1 MALTKVTNFDGDVL
15 NQLYLIAEVGN
26 QTIEKGLV
34 FMNTGVP
41 DKRELPFLSISDDP
55 WGVYTTAAPSGDTF
69 TAAKDRR
76 NMEVFPMMLYTEYLP
91 DEFIEEWDQWR
102 SVKSFTDLMLN
113 PALLNDVLSLLS
125 NKSGTQLSKV
135 IWQGDTG
142 GGGDVVFFDGFIKKF
157 LADGDVTDVANIGVI
172 TVANVIDVIGD
183 VWAAIPTI
191 FFDDQDF
198 KILMSTID
206 YKKLQEANNSIKETT
221 VGVLDEKIHR
231 LFLEKR
237 IEHVD
242 GIPENSVVGAVA
254 TSSPTS
260 NLHFGSWF
268 TLENENPKIGLV
280 DNAGKL
286 WFIRIDAKFG
296 VQYRTGT
303 EIILYTGTI

>member
-15 NQLYLIAEVGN
+15 EQLYLIAEVGN

-34 FMNTGVP
+34 FNNTGVP
-41 DKRELPFLSISDDP
+41 DKRELPFLKVSDNP
-55 WGVYTTAAPSGDTF
+55 WGTYTTGVPGGDTF
-69 TAAKDRR
+69 TAEKDKRDL
-76 NMEVFPMMLYTEYLP
+76 ETFEMMLYTEYLP
-91 DEFIEEWDQWR
+91 DTFILEWEAWR

-113 PALLNDVLSLLS
+113 PKLLTDVLSLLN
-125 NKSGTQLSKV
+125 NKAGTQLSKV

-142 GGGDVVFFDGFIKKF
+142 GAADVAFFDGFIKKF

-172 TVANVIDVIGD
+172 TTANVIEILGD
-183 VWAAIPTI
+183 VWAAIPTK
-191 FFDDQDF
+191 FFDNPDF
-198 KILMSTID
+198 MILMSTID

-221 VGVLDEKIHR
+221 VGVLDENIHR

-242 GIPENSVVGAVA
+242 GIPANSIVGAVA
-254 TSSPTS
+254 TSALTS

-268 TLENENPKIGLV
+268 TLENENPKIGLK
-280 DNAGKL
+280 DNAGKI

-296 VQYRTGT
+296 VQYRTG
-303 EIILYTGTI
+303 EEVILYTGV